1 MSEYD
6 PLTIETE
13 WEQRWTRAGLHQT
26 EGDPGDSESF
36 YCLEMLPYPS
46 GRIHMGHVRN
56 YSIGDVVA
64 RFQRMNGKTVM
75 HVIGWDAFGLPAENA
90 AIKNQQ
96 NPATWTKS
104 NIEAMRSQ
112 FRKLGFSYD
121 WSREF
126 ATCDPE
132 YYRWN
137 QWLFLRMYE
146 KGIVY
151 RAKRLLNWCDSCKT
165 TLANEQVVQGA
176 CWRCDTAVEKREFE
190 QWFLRITDH
199 AASLLEELDR
209 LDEWPE
215 RVRRMQQHWIGRSEG
230 AQVRFAVLNH
240 EDSIEIFTTR
250 LDTIYGCTYLALS
263 AEHPLAARLAAGTSQ
278 ESAVQAFVATQS
290 KLTLKERFAEG
301 TAKTGVDTGCRA
313 IHPFTGESIPI
324 WLANFVLTEVGT
336 GAVMSV
342 PAHDTRDFEF
352 AKQYGLPIRPVIC
365 DTDASLPAVET
376 MEGART
382 EPGIVLCDSPFDRLT
397 SDQAAKKMAEFA
409 TEKGFGG
416 ITTNYRLKDWGVS
429 RQRFW
434 GTPIPM
440 VHCNECGIV
449 PVPDED
455 LPIRLPDVD
464 ALHDGGSPL
473 GEMPAFVD
481 TKCPRCRAP
490 ARRETDT
497 MDTFVDSS
505 WYYFRYLDP
514 ENTELPFDSAMIAR
528 WLPVDLYV
536 GGIEHAT
543 MHLIYTRYWT
553 RILKSLGLVRFDEPI
568 KRLFTQGMVI
578 KDGAKMSKSKG
589 NVVDPD
595 AMVAKY
601 GADTTRLFSLFAA
614 PPERDLEW
622 NEAGVE
628 GCFRF
633 LSRVWRLYSRVGDR
647 WDRLSMERQTDS
659 MPESALRV
667 LRKAHKT
674 IERVSADIW
683 PRMHF
688 NTAVS
693 AIMELANAIA
703 ETMPGEDPP
712 ADEMLP
718 ALHESFGI
726 LTRLLAPFAPHLA
739 DELWN
744 SLGNEGF
751 VIDAAWPV
759 ADRSLLTENQVTL
772 VVQVNGKL
780 RSRIEIAPGADQETA
795 LEQARCEPNVA
806 TYLEGKTMRKVI
818 YVKDR
823 LLNLVVS

>member
-1 MSEYD
+1 MIEYD
-6 PLTIETE
+6 PSSIEAK
-13 WEQRWTRAGLHQT
+13 WEQRWTDARLHET
-26 EGDPGDSESF
+26 ASDPGGRDAF

-64 RFQRMNGKTVM
+64 RFQRMNGKSVM

-90 AIKNQQ
+90 AIENQQ

-104 NIEAMRSQ
+104 NIETMRSQ

-137 QWLFLRMYE
+137 QWLFLKMYE

-151 RAKRLLNWCDSCKT
+151 RAKRLLNWCDSCAT
-165 TLANEQVVQGA
+165 TLANEQVVQGC

-190 QWFLRITDH
+190 QWFLRISDH
-199 AASLLEELDR
+199 ASSLLDELDR

-230 AQVRFAVLNH
+230 AEVRFAV
-240 EDSIEIFTTR
+240 EGQEESIEIFTTR

-263 AEHPLAARLAAGTSQ
+263 AEHPLATQLAEGTSQ
-278 ESAVQAFVATQS
+278 ETDVRAFIESQS

-301 TAKTGVDTGCRA
+301 TVKTGVDTGRSA
-313 IHPFTGESIPI
+313 IHPFTGKPIPI
-324 WLANFVLTEVGT
+324 WLANFVLTDVGT

-352 AKQYGLPIRPVIC
+352 AKAFGLPIRPVIC
-365 DTDASLPAVET
+365 DADAPMPAPET
-376 MEGART
+376 MQEART
-382 EPGIVLCDSPFDRLT
+382 EPGTVFCGSPYDRLP
-397 SDQAAKKMAEFA
+397 SEQAAKEMAQFA

-416 ITTNYRLKDWGVS
+416 STTNFRLKDWGVS

-440 VHCNECGIV
+440 VHCADCGIV
-449 PVPDED
+449 PVPERD
-455 LPIRLPDVD
+455 LPIRLPEVD
-464 ALHDGGSPL
+464 SLQDGGSPL
-473 GEMPAFVD
+473 GEMPEFVE
-481 TKCPRCRAP
+481 TKCPVCAAP

-514 ENTELPFDSAMIAR
+514 ENTKLPFDSTVMKR
-528 WLPVDLYV
+528 WLPVALYV

-553 RILKSLGLVRFDEPI
+553 RILRELGLVHIDEPI
-568 KRLFTQGMVI
+568 KRLFTQGMVT

-633 LSRVWRLYSRVGDR
+633 LSRLWRLYRRVDSRLVNLPTTEGQSPDAAV
-647 WDRLSMERQTDS
+647 
-659 MPESALRV
+659 ALQ
-667 LRKAHKT
+667 RKAHKT
-674 IERVSADIW
+674 IERVTGDIW

-693 AIMELANAIA
+693 AIMELTNSIA
-703 ETMPGEDPP
+703 DSMPAEDPP
-712 ADEMLP
+712 EDEMLP
-718 ALHESFGI
+718 ALHEAFGI
-726 LTRLLAPFAPHLA
+726 MARLLAPFAPHLA
-739 DELWN
+739 DELWS

-751 VIDAAWPV
+751 VIDSDWPV
-759 ADRSLLTENQVTL
+759 ADRSLLTDNQVTL
-772 VVQVNGKL
+772 VIQVNGKL
-780 RSRIEIAPGADQETA
+780 RSRIQIERGADQDA
-795 LEQARCEPNVA
+795 VLEQARSEPNIAVH
-806 TYLEGKTMRKVI
+806 LEGKTMRKI
-818 YVKDR
+818 IHVKDR